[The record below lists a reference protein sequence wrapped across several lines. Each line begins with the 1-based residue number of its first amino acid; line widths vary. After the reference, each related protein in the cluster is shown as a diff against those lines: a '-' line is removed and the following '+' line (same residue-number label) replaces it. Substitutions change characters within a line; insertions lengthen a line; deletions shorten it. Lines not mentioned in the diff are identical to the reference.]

1 MKITAITIALMAT
14 LASAAP
20 KPQCKPGT
28 YACTTNST
36 GAPGWKVCNT
46 SSKWVYAGDCPPDT
60 VCKFYKPSLS
70 PYCVPPNFEFPQ

>member
-46 SSKWVYAGDCPPDT
+46 SSKWVVRIP
-60 VCKFYKPSLS
+60 
-70 PYCVPPNFEFPQ
+70 FPAPISIFQIHPLQHNELT